1 MEEFTSKPSES
12 SEENKEDDIILT
24 NGSGDSGLFLPK
36 STQET
41 GLISPDSIS
50 TPVALALSSA
60 LKKIEDYVPTE
71 YVDFEEPD
79 IDAINLNHAE
89 QAIMKVTNLM
99 NGAVDV
105 INGLSS
111 QVAQLYSN
119 LAAVSEDDTDTIAW
133 VKEKYRAMPDHSIR
147 ILYNYYHS
155 EALYIFCK
163 NTSNWGVVYRNARLS
178 TNSVFQKLR
187 ISSGEFDTDWVESQ
201 YWALGE
207 YAVTDI
213 PKNADMHTYLTPGN
227 YRVGSNENAATLKN
241 CPLSK
246 AFTMKVY
253 YGAGYPTGRYGY
265 IIQDYLAF
273 DGSREVRCHYRT
285 FDNGWIT
292 YEVGITKV

>member
-119 LAAVSEDDTDTIAW
+119 KPTYNMKRISGAHRCTAPNTYEYTGTAIEVPACKFYIAIGTLGWSHGKPTGIILSDDADSVSSGGLVSIAESDSNASVRFVYHIDVDGTNTLYLW
-133 VKEKYRAMPDHSIR
+133 ERRANIPSEGILNSNSIKV
-147 ILYNYYHS
+147 
-155 EALYIFCK
+155 LYI
-163 NTSNWGVVYRNARLS
+163 T
-178 TNSVFQKLR
+178 
-187 ISSGEFDTDWVESQ
+187 
-201 YWALGE
+201 
-207 YAVTDI
+207 
-213 PKNADMHTYLTPGN
+213 
-227 YRVGSNENAATLKN
+227 
-241 CPLSK
+241 
-246 AFTMKVY
+246 
-253 YGAGYPTGRYGY
+253 
-265 IIQDYLAF
+265 
-273 DGSREVRCHYRT
+273 
-285 FDNGWIT
+285 
-292 YEVGITKV
+292 